1 MLPFTSVNQL
11 ASVDYLIQEKAL
23 YLSELNTSDIRLLR
37 LEEPGILSWQRI
49 ISGKGTVVDF
59 ALDWLSGNIY
69 WIASENP
76 HINVASSKG
85 QHPIVLL
92 SENLYHPTSIV
103 LHPPTAVMCLADL
116 GSQDDGKHGANIEC
130 ASMDGGSRR
139 ALWLKSQVPV
149 GLAFS
154 DSGTRVYWA
163 DTGK

>member
-1 MLPFTSVNQL
+1 M
-11 ASVDYLIQEKAL
+11 DYLIQEKAL
-23 YLSELNTSDIRLLR
+23 YLSELDTGDIRLLR
-37 LEEPGILSWQRI
+37 LDEAGILSWQI
-49 ISGKGTVVDF
+49 IVSGKWTVVDF

-76 HINVASSKG
+76 HVNVASSKG

-92 SENLYHPTSIV
+92 SENLSHPTSIV

-116 GSQDDGKHGANIEC
+116 GSRDDERHGASVEC
-130 ASMDGGSRR
+130 ASMDGSRRR

-163 DTGK
+163 DTGKRLISAP